1 MASLRRCHLYF
12 LNKKQLTNVNTM
24 VYYLYGYYQGD
35 GKVDTNLSIEQFN
48 SKIKRIIITEEEIQ
62 AAIKKAGKQISDSYD
77 GRPILLVSI
86 LNGAFVFMADLC
98 RAITVPCEI
107 GFMCAKS
114 YYNGTVSSGVVK
126 ITMDLQQ
133 DISNYHVIIVEDIID
148 TGRTLNDV
156 VKLLNSRNPLSLR
169 VITLLDKP
177 SRRIVDFK
185 ADISLFTI
193 PDYFVIGYG
202 LDCGEYYRNLPYI
215 AEYNNCEG

>member
-1 MASLRRCHLYF
+1 M
-12 LNKKQLTNVNTM
+12 KDIKT
-24 VYYLYGYYQGD
+24 
-35 GKVDTNLSIEQFN
+35 IEDFN
-48 SKIKRIIITEEEIQ
+48 SKIKSIIITKEEID

-107 GFMCAKS
+107 AFMCAKS
-114 YYNGTVSSGVVK
+114 YYNGTVSTGVVK
-126 ITMDLQQ
+126 ITMDLTQ
-133 DISNYHVIIVEDIID
+133 DISKYHVIIVEDIID
-148 TGRTLNDV
+148 TGRTLNDI
-156 VKLLNSRNPLSLR
+156 VKLLKARNPLSLR
-169 VITLLDKP
+169 IVTLLDKP
-177 SRRIVDFK
+177 LRRLVDLK

-215 AEYNNCEG
+215 AEYDEKGE